1 MIRFRR
7 PQMFLKD
14 TQAAVT
20 IEFVVTL
27 PMFLAALAF
36 AFEFGQIFLA
46 HQSTVNNV
54 RSAARYLARSD
65 QSATDLVRV
74 ENIIRTGLPVGGT
87 APDYLNST
95 NATVG
100 IDTAH
105 KSFGPPNFSRSGTA
119 TRIRTQ
125 VNYPL
130 SIFGFTGNGSLVSI
144 PFVVVEDFRFVGV

>member
-1 MIRFRR
+1 MIRIKR
-7 PQMFLKD
+7 PGEFAKD

-20 IEFVVTL
+20 IEFVVTM

-65 QSATDLVRV
+65 QSATDLIRV
-74 ENIIRTGLPVGGT
+74 ENIVRTGLPVGGT
-87 APDYLNST
+87 APDYLTST
-95 NATVG
+95 NATVD

-105 KSFGPPNFSRSGTA
+105 KTFGPPDFTRSGTT
-119 TRIRTQ
+119 TRIRTE
-125 VNYPL
+125 VSYPL
-130 SIFGFTGNGSLVSI
+130 SIFGLTGNGSLVSI
-144 PFVVVEDFRFVGV
+144 PFVVVEDLRFVGI